1 MVAFWPGVQWRLL
14 SCCLLRLLE
23 RSLHRAHLRIVNHSR
38 VRADLRPLCTR
49 WLVLL
54 ATHRRLCWALARSP
68 LRSIVAEA
76 IRMVVLAPL
85 ETDLAV
91 TLGERI
97 LKLRILRPVRP
108 LFRTHF
114 V

>member
-1 MVAFWPGVQWRLL
+1 M
-14 SCCLLRLLE
+14 
-23 RSLHRAHLRIVNHSR
+23 
-38 VRADLRPLCTR
+38 
-49 WLVLL
+49 
-54 ATHRRLCWALARSP
+54 
-68 LRSIVAEA
+68 AEA